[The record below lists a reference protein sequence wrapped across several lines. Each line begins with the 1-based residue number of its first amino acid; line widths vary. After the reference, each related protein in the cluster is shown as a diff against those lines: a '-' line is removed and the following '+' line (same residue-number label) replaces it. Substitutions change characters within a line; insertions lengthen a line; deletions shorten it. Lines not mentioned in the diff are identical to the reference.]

1 MYQKLVYGP
10 LLVCKHAFLWRQGT
24 TAHVYPAS
32 NCRVDLSTPGHD
44 GLFARQ
50 LPIAI
55 ACFSHLGSGG
65 FCWRRF
71 DLFAIVR
78 LA

>member
-1 MYQKLVYGP
+1 ML
-10 LLVCKHAFLWRQGT
+10 
-24 TAHVYPAS
+24 
-32 NCRVDLSTPGHD
+32 GHD

-55 ACFSHLGSGG
+55 SCFSHIASFG
-65 FCWRRF
+65 FCRRRF